1 MATKHLITKGHMVF
15 IRIIPTIIFLVLLY
29 YLINYIKNNYNSTEN
44 FTPKM
49 RQMYRPYLRNARIV
63 SEGFY
68 GDSKNSV
75 NTLFRKLGLY

>member
-1 MATKHLITKGHMVF
+1 MATKYLITKGHVFF

-49 RQMYRPYLRNARIV
+49 RQMYRPYLRNARII